1 MSVQLVLI
9 LILLVVFLIA
19 TVLPVHMGALALVAA
34 FVAAY
39 FIYGTEETETTPA
52 YDDAVFSFFPGSL
65 FVVLVGVT
73 YLFAIAKNNG
83 TVDWLVHAAV
93 TASGGRLAAIPWAMF
108 AVTGALTAIGGVVPA
123 VVAIIAPVGMS
134 FARRYGIN
142 PVLMGLFIINGATA
156 GGFSPLSVF
165 GVITNTVVADND
177 LPGSPLF
184 LWGASIVINI
194 LLSIV
199 VFFLFGG
206 RKLLGGG
213 RVDTSDNRDD
223 DFVAATVA
231 GDATEDTGEDIPGG
245 PARRTAVGTTGT
257 GGAAVPGGRT
267 TGAAHGQPGHVHGSY
282 AETHDEDEDRAETKA
297 VQTTAIAEEHHEGQV
312 TTLDRDRTL
321 TLVGLAVLVLGA
333 LIFKLDIGLLAI
345 TVGVL
350 LSLVAPRGA
359 KGAVGQIAWPTVL
372 LICGIVTFVGLMQD
386 QDVPGW
392 LGTNVAALGLPL
404 IAALLICY
412 IGGVV
417 SAFAS
422 TTGILGALI
431 PLAVPFL
438 QGPEA
443 VGAIGLITALA
454 LSSSIVDS
462 SPFSTSGALVV
473 ANATEAE
480 RDRTFRNLT
489 VWGFSMVAVI
499 PLVTWLILVVPGWL

>member
-1 MSVQLVLI
+1 LSVQLVLI

-34 FVAAY
+34 FIAGY
-39 FIYGTEETETTPA
+39 FIYGTEGDLP
-52 YDDAVFSFFPGSL
+52 YDDAIFGFFPGSL
-65 FVVLVGVT
+65 FVILVGVT

-93 TASGGRLAAIPWAMF
+93 KTSGGRLVAIPWAMF
-108 AVTGALTAIGGVVPA
+108 TVTAALTAIGGVVPA

-156 GGFSPLSVF
+156 GGFSPLSIF
-165 GVITNTVVADND
+165 GSITNTVVEENN

-194 LLSIV
+194 LLSIL
-199 VFFLFGG
+199 VFFLYGG

-213 RVDTSDNRDD
+213 RVDMNATRDD

-231 GDATEDTGEDIPGG
+231 GDATEDTGADIPGG
-245 PARRTAVGTTGT
+245 TARRTAVGSTST
-257 GGAAVPGGRT
+257 GGAVVTGG
-267 TGAAHGQPGHVHGSY
+267 TGAAAGSPGHGQPGHQHG
-282 AETHDEDEDRAETKA
+282 HDEDDERAETKA
-297 VQTTAIAEEHHEGQV
+297 LQTVAVAQEHHPEPV

-321 TLVGLAVLVLGA
+321 TLIGLVVLVLGA
-333 LIFKLDIGLLAI
+333 LLPLGLDIGLLAI
-345 TVGVL
+345 TVGVI
-350 LSLVAPRGA
+350 LSIAAPRGA

-386 QDVPGW
+386 QGVPDW
-392 LGTNVAALGLPL
+392 LGENVAALGLPL

-454 LSSSIVDS
+454 MSSSIVDS

-480 RDRTFRNLT
+480 RDHTFRNLM
-489 VWGFSMVAVI
+489 VWGFSMVAAI
-499 PLVTWLILVVPGWL
+499 PLVTWLVFVVPGWL

>member
-1 MSVQLVLI
+1 VSVQLVSI
-9 LILLVVFLIA
+9 LILLAVFLIA
-19 TVLPVHMGALALVAA
+19 TVLPVHMGALALVAT
-34 FVAAY
+34 FVVGY
-39 FIYGTEETETTPA
+39 FVYGSEEYADT
-52 YDDAVFSFFPGSL
+52 VFGFFPGSL

-93 TASGGRLAAIPWAMF
+93 KASGGRLVAIPWAMF

-156 GGFSPLSVF
+156 GGFSPLSIF

-194 LLSIV
+194 LLSIG

-206 RKLLGGG
+206 RKLLGGD
-213 RVDTSDNRDD
+213 RVDMTDARDD

-245 PARRTAVGTTGT
+245 STASRAAIGSTGT
-257 GGAAVPGGRT
+257 GGAALSGGRVT
-267 TGAAHGQPGHVHGSY
+267 EARHGQPGHHHST
-282 AETHDEDEDRAETKA
+282 AEDRADQQA
-297 VQTTAIAEEHHEGQV
+297 LQTTALAPEDHGQV
-312 TTLDRDRTL
+312 TTLDRDRKL
-321 TLVGLAVLVLGA
+321 TLIGLALLVAGA
-333 LIFKLDIGLLAI
+333 LGFDLDIGLMAI
-345 TVGVL
+345 TVGVV
-350 LSLVAPRGA
+350 LSVVAPRGA

-372 LICGIVTFVGLMQD
+372 LICGIVTYVGFMQD
-386 QDVPGW
+386 QDTPGW
-392 LGTNVAALGLPL
+392 LGDNVAKLGVPL

-438 QGPEA
+438 LGENA

-480 RDRTFRNLT
+480 RDKTFKTLMI
-489 VWGFSMVAVI
+489 WGFSMVAII
-499 PLVTWLILVVPGWL
+499 PLVTWLVLVVPGWL

>member
-1 MSVQLVLI
+1 VSAQLVSI
-9 LILLVVFLIA
+9 LVLLAVFLIA
-19 TVLPVHMGALALVAA
+19 TVLPVHMGALA
-34 FVAAY
+34 FVATFVMAY
-39 FIYGTEETETTPA
+39 FLYGNADGEYA
-52 YDDAVFSFFPGSL
+52 DMVFGFFPGSL

-93 TASGGRLAAIPWAMF
+93 KASGGRLVAIPWAMF

-134 FARRYGIN
+134 FARRFGIN

-156 GGFSPLSVF
+156 GGFSPLSIF

-194 LLSIV
+194 LLSVV
-199 VFFLFGG
+199 VFFLFDG
-206 RKLLGGG
+206 RKLLGAQD
-213 RVDTSDNRDD
+213 RVSMADSRDD

-245 PARRTAVGTTGT
+245 GARRTAVGSTGT
-257 GGAAVPGGRT
+257 GGVAVSGGRVT
-267 TGAAHGQPGHVHGSY
+267 DAAHGQPGHVHST
-282 AETHDEDEDRAETKA
+282 AEDRADRQA
-297 VQTTAIAEEHHEGQV
+297 LQTTALAPEPHDHV
-312 TTLDRDRTL
+312 TTLDRDRSL
-321 TLVGLAVLVLGA
+321 TLGGLALLVVGA
-333 LIFKLDIGLLAI
+333 LVFDLDIGLMAI

-372 LICGIVTFVGLMQD
+372 LICGIVTFVGLMQELD
-386 QDVPGW
+386 TPGF
-392 LGTNVAALGLPL
+392 LGEAVSGLGVPL

-438 QGPEA
+438 LGDNA

-473 ANATEAE
+473 ANATESE
-480 RDRTFRNLT
+480 RDNVFKTLMI
-489 VWGFSMVAVI
+489 WGFSMVAVI

>member
-9 LILLVVFLIA
+9 SILLVVFLIA

-34 FVAAY
+34 FIAGY
-39 FIYGTEETETTPA
+39 FIYGTDGDPT
-52 YDDAVFSFFPGSL
+52 YDDAVFGFFPGSL

-108 AVTGALTAIGGVVPA
+108 TVTGVLTAIGGVVPA

-134 FARRYGIN
+134 FARRYQIN

-156 GGFSPLSVF
+156 GGFSPLSIF
-165 GVITNTVVADND
+165 GVITNTVVADNG
-177 LPGSPLF
+177 LEGSPLF

-194 LLSIV
+194 LLSIA

-213 RVDTSDNRDD
+213 RVDITDRRDD
-223 DFVAATVA
+223 DFAAATVA

-245 PARRTAVGTTGT
+245 GASASRAAVGSTGT
-257 GGAAVPGGRT
+257 GGAALSGGQLAEPR
-267 TGAAHGQPGHVHGSY
+267 HGQPGHHHPTAG
-282 AETHDEDEDRAETKA
+282 ERADQRSL
-297 VQTTAIAEEHHEGQV
+297 QTTALATEDHGAV

-321 TLVGLAVLVLGA
+321 TLIGLVILVVGSLLPLD
-333 LIFKLDIGLLAI
+333 LDIGLMAI
-345 TVGVL
+345 TVGVI
-350 LSLVAPRGA
+350 LSVIAPRGA

-392 LGTNVAALGLPL
+392 LGDNVAQMGLPL

-412 IGGVV
+412 IGAVV

-438 QGPEA
+438 QGDNA
-443 VGAIGLITALA
+443 IGAIGLITALA
-454 LSSSIVDS
+454 MSSSIVDS

-480 RDRTFRNLT
+480 RERTFKNLT
-489 VWGFSMVAVI
+489 VWGFSMVALI
-499 PLVTWLILVVPGWL
+499 PPVTWLVLIVPGWL

>member
-1 MSVQLVLI
+1 VSSQLVSI
-9 LILLVVFLIA
+9 LVLVAVFLIA

-34 FVAAY
+34 FVFGY
-39 FIYGTEETETTPA
+39 FLFGAEEYADT
-52 YDDAVFSFFPGSL
+52 VFGFFPGSL
-65 FVVLVGVT
+65 FVILVGVT

-83 TVDWLVHAAV
+83 TVDWLVHASV
-93 TASGGRLAAIPWAMF
+93 KASGGRLIAIPWAMF
-108 AVTGALTAIGGVVPA
+108 AVTAALTAIGGVVPA

-156 GGFSPLSVF
+156 GGFSPLSIF
-165 GVITNTVVADND
+165 GSITNTVVADNN
-177 LPGSPLF
+177 LEGSPLF

-194 LLSIV
+194 LLSIL

-206 RKLLGGG
+206 RKLVGMG
-213 RVDTSDNRDD
+213 RVDTTDTRDD

-231 GDATEDTGEDIPGG
+231 GDATEDTGADIPGG
-245 PARRTAVGTTGT
+245 PARRTAVGSTSTQ
-257 GGAAVPGGRT
+257 GAAISGGRVT
-267 TGAAHGQPGHVHGSY
+267 EPAHGHHGHHGTV
-282 AETHDEDEDRAETKA
+282 EERAEDLA
-297 VQTTAIAEEHHEGQV
+297 LQTTAIAEEEHPEPV

-321 TLVGLAVLVLGA
+321 TLVGLFVLVLGA
-333 LIFKLDIGLLAI
+333 LLPLELDIGLLAI
-345 TVGVL
+345 TVGVI
-350 LSLVAPRGA
+350 LSIVAPRGA

-372 LICGIVTFVGLMQD
+372 LVCGIVTYVGLMQELD
-386 QDVPGW
+386 TPGW
-392 LGTNVAALGLPL
+392 LGDNVASLGVPL

-438 QGPEA
+438 QGDHA
-443 VGAIGLITALA
+443 VGAIGLVTALA

-473 ANATEAE
+473 ANATESE
-480 RDRTFRNLT
+480 RDRTFRALMI
-489 VWGFSMVAVI
+489 WGFSMVAAI
-499 PLVTWLILVVPGWL
+499 PLVTWLVLVVPGWL

>member
-1 MSVQLVLI
+1 M
-9 LILLVVFLIA
+9 VF
-19 TVLPVHMGALALVAA
+19 G
-34 FVAAY
+34 
-39 FIYGTEETETTPA
+39 
-52 YDDAVFSFFPGSL
+52 FFPGSL

-93 TASGGRLAAIPWAMF
+93 KASGGRLVAIPWAMF

-134 FARRYGIN
+134 FARRFGIN

-156 GGFSPLSVF
+156 GGFSPLSIF

-184 LWGASIVINI
+184 LWGASIVVNI

-199 VFFLFGG
+199 VFFLFDG
-206 RKLLGGG
+206 RKLLGAQD
-213 RVDTSDNRDD
+213 RVSMKDGRDD

-245 PARRTAVGTTGT
+245 GARRAAVGSTSTA
-257 GGAAVPGGRT
+257 GAAISGGRVT
-267 TGAAHGQPGHVHGSY
+267 DAAHGQPGHVHST
-282 AETHDEDEDRAETKA
+282 AEDRADQQA
-297 VQTTAIAEEHHEGQV
+297 LQTTALAPEAHDPV
-312 TTLDRDRTL
+312 TTLDRDRKL
-321 TLVGLAVLVLGA
+321 TLAGLGLLVVGA
-333 LIFKLDIGLLAI
+333 LAFDLDIGLMAI

-372 LICGIVTFVGLMQD
+372 LICGIVTFVGLMQELD
-386 QDVPGW
+386 TPGY
-392 LGTNVAALGLPL
+392 LGEAVSGLGVPL

-412 IGGVV
+412 IGAVV

-438 QGPEA
+438 QGDNA

-473 ANATEAE
+473 ANATESE
-480 RDRTFRNLT
+480 RDRVFKTLMI
-489 VWGFSMVAVI
+489 WGFSMVAII
-499 PLVTWLILVVPGWL
+499 PLVTWLVFVVPGWL

>member
-1 MSVQLVLI
+1 VSVQLVLI
-9 LILLVVFLIA
+9 LVLLLVFLIA

-34 FVAAY
+34 FIAGY
-39 FIYGTEETETTPA
+39 FIYGLDEELP
-52 YDDAVFSFFPGSL
+52 YDDAVFGFFPGDL

-93 TASGGRLAAIPWAMF
+93 QGSGGRLAAIPWAMF

-165 GVITNTVVADND
+165 GVITNTVVRQNELD
-177 LPGSPLF
+177 GSPLF
-184 LWGASIVINI
+184 LWGASIVINV
-194 LLSIV
+194 LLSV
-199 VFFLFGG
+199 LVFFLFGG

-213 RVDTSDNRDD
+213 RVDTSDTRDD

-231 GDATEDTGEDIPGG
+231 GDATEDTGADIPGG
-245 PARRTAVGTTGT
+245 PARRTAVGSTST
-257 GGAAVPGGRT
+257 GGAAVSGGRASET
-267 TGAAHGQPGHVHGSY
+267 AHGQPGHRHGP
-282 AETHDEDEDRAETKA
+282 AEDRADDKA
-297 VQTTAIAEEHHEGQV
+297 LQTTTIAEEHRSAQV
-312 TTLDRDRTL
+312 TTLDRDRSL
-321 TLVGLAVLVLGA
+321 TLVGLLLLVVGA
-333 LIFKLDIGLLAI
+333 LAFDLDIGLLAI
-345 TVGVL
+345 TVGVI

-372 LICGIVTFVGLMQD
+372 LICGIVTYVGLMQD

-392 LGTNVAALGLPL
+392 LGENVAQLGLPL

-412 IGGVV
+412 IGGIV

-480 RDRTFRNLT
+480 RDRTFRNLII
-489 VWGFSMVAVI
+489 WGFSMVAVI
-499 PLVTWLILVVPGWL
+499 PPVTWLVLVVPGWL

>member
-1 MSVQLVLI
+1 VSVQLVSI
-9 LILLVVFLIA
+9 LILLAVFLIA
-19 TVLPVHMGALALVAA
+19 TVLPVHMGALALVAT
-34 FVAAY
+34 FVVGY
-39 FIYGTEETETTPA
+39 FVYGSEEYADT
-52 YDDAVFSFFPGSL
+52 VFGFFPGSL

-93 TASGGRLAAIPWAMF
+93 KASGGRLVAIPWAMF

-156 GGFSPLSVF
+156 GGFSPLSIF

-194 LLSIV
+194 LLSIG

-206 RKLLGGG
+206 RKLLGGD
-213 RVDTSDNRDD
+213 RVDMTDARDD

-245 PARRTAVGTTGT
+245 STASRTAIGSTGT
-257 GGAAVPGGRT
+257 GGAALSGGRVT
-267 TGAAHGQPGHVHGSY
+267 EARHGQPGHHHST
-282 AETHDEDEDRAETKA
+282 AEDRADQQA
-297 VQTTAIAEEHHEGQV
+297 LQTTALAPEDHGQV
-312 TTLDRDRTL
+312 TTLDRDRKL
-321 TLVGLAVLVLGA
+321 TLIGLALLVAGA
-333 LIFKLDIGLLAI
+333 LGFDLDIGLMAI
-345 TVGVL
+345 TVGVV
-350 LSLVAPRGA
+350 LSVVAPRGA

-372 LICGIVTFVGLMQD
+372 LICGIVTYVGFMQD
-386 QDVPGW
+386 QDTPGW
-392 LGTNVAALGLPL
+392 LGDNVAKLGVPL

-438 QGPEA
+438 LGENA

-480 RDRTFRNLT
+480 RDKTFKTLMI
-489 VWGFSMVAVI
+489 WGFSMVAII
-499 PLVTWLILVVPGWL
+499 PLVTWLVLVVPGWL

>member
-1 MSVQLVLI
+1 VSVQLVLI
-9 LILLVVFLIA
+9 LILLAIFLIA
-19 TVLPVHMGALALVAA
+19 TVLPVHMGALGFVAA
-34 FVAAY
+34 FVAGY
-39 FIYGTEETETTPA
+39 FIYANSEEG
-52 YDDAVFSFFPGSL
+52 YDDTIFGFFPGSL

-93 TASGGRLAAIPWAMF
+93 KASGGRLAAIPWAMF
-108 AVTGALTAIGGVVPA
+108 TVTGALTAIGGVVPA

-134 FARRYGIN
+134 FARRYRIN

-165 GVITNTVVADND
+165 GVITNDVVEQSA

-194 LLSIV
+194 LLSIG
-199 VFFLFGG
+199 VFFIFGG

-213 RVDTSDNRDD
+213 RIDITDSRDD

-231 GDATEDTGEDIPGG
+231 GDATEDTGADIPGG
-245 PARRTAVGTTGT
+245 PARRTAVGSTST
-257 GGAAVPGGRT
+257 GGAAISGGRVT
-267 TGAAHGQPGHVHGSY
+267 EARHGAPGHEHS
-282 AETHDEDEDRAETKA
+282 AAEDRADQQA
-297 VQTTAIAEEHHEGQV
+297 LQTTALAEEPHEGPV
-312 TTLDRDRTL
+312 TSLDRDRAL
-321 TLVGLAVLVLGA
+321 TLAGLVVLVVGA
-333 LIFKLDIGLLAI
+333 LVFDLDIGLMAI

-350 LSLVAPRGA
+350 LSIIAPRGA

-372 LICGIVTFVGLMQD
+372 LICGVVTFVGLMQD
-386 QDVPGW
+386 QNVPGW
-392 LGTNVAALGLPL
+392 LGDNVAKLGVPL

-473 ANATEAE
+473 ANATETE
-480 RDRTFRNLT
+480 RDSVFRTLMI
-489 VWGFSMVAVI
+489 WGFSMVAII
-499 PLVTWLILVVPGWL
+499 PLVTWLVLVVPGWL

>member
-1 MSVQLVLI
+1 VSVQLVSI
-9 LILLVVFLIA
+9 LILLAVFLIA
-19 TVLPVHMGALALVAA
+19 TVLPVHMGALALVAT
-34 FVAAY
+34 FVVAY
-39 FIYGTEETETTPA
+39 FVYGSEEYADT
-52 YDDAVFSFFPGSL
+52 VFGFFPGSL

-93 TASGGRLAAIPWAMF
+93 KASGGRLVAIPWAMF

-134 FARRYGIN
+134 FARRYQIN

-156 GGFSPLSVF
+156 GGFSPLSIF

-194 LLSIV
+194 LLSIA

-206 RKLLGGG
+206 RKLLGGD
-213 RVDTSDNRDD
+213 RVDVTDGRDD

-245 PARRTAVGTTGT
+245 SARSAAIGSTGT
-257 GGAAVPGGRT
+257 GGAALSGGRIT
-267 TGAAHGQPGHVHGSY
+267 EARHGEPGHHHST
-282 AETHDEDEDRAETKA
+282 AEDRADQQA
-297 VQTTAIAEEHHEGQV
+297 LQTTALAPEDHGQV
-312 TTLDRDRTL
+312 TSLDRDRKL
-321 TLVGLAVLVLGA
+321 TLVGLALLVAGA
-333 LIFKLDIGLLAI
+333 LGFDLDIGLMAI
-345 TVGVL
+345 TVGVV
-350 LSLVAPRGA
+350 LSVVAPRGA

-372 LICGIVTFVGLMQD
+372 LICGIVTYVGFMQD
-386 QDVPGW
+386 QDTPGW
-392 LGTNVAALGLPL
+392 LGDNVARLGVPL

-438 QGPEA
+438 LGDNA

-480 RDRTFRNLT
+480 RDKTFKALMI
-489 VWGFSMVAVI
+489 WGFSMVAII

>member
-19 TVLPVHMGALALVAA
+19 TVLPVHMGALAMVAA
-34 FVAAY
+34 FIAAY
-39 FIYGTEETETTPA
+39 FIFGTEETETTPA
-52 YDDAVFSFFPGSL
+52 YDDAVFGFFPGSL

-194 LLSIV
+194 LLSIL

-206 RKLLGGG
+206 RKLLGGE
-213 RVDTSDNRDD
+213 RVDTSNSRDD

-257 GGAAVPGGRT
+257 GGAAVPGSRA
-267 TGAAHGQPGHVHGSY
+267 TGAEHGHPHGSTGY
-282 AETHDEDEDRAETKA
+282 AHAHDEDEDRAETKA
-297 VQTTAIAEEHHEGQV
+297 VQTTAIAEEHHEDVV

-321 TLVGLAVLVLGA
+321 TLIGLGLLVVGA
-333 LIFKLDIGLLAI
+333 LVFDLDIGLLAI
-345 TVGVL
+345 TVGVI

-372 LICGIVTFVGLMQD
+372 LICGIVTYVGLMQD

-392 LGTNVAALGLPL
+392 LGDNVAALGLPL

-438 QGPEA
+438 QGDNA

>member
-9 LILLVVFLIA
+9 LVLLLVFLIA

-34 FVAAY
+34 FIAGY
-39 FIYGTEETETTPA
+39 FIYGLDEELP
-52 YDDAVFSFFPGSL
+52 YDDAVFSFFPGDL

-165 GVITNTVVADND
+165 GVITNTVVDQND
-177 LPGSPLF
+177 LEGSPLF

-194 LLSIV
+194 LLSIL

-213 RVDTSDNRDD
+213 RVDTSDEHDD
-223 DFVAATVA
+223 EFVAATVA
-231 GDATEDTGEDIPGG
+231 GDATEDTGADIPGG
-245 PARRTAVGTTGT
+245 PARRTPVGST
-257 GGAAVPGGRT
+257 GGVAAPHGGT
-267 TGAAHGQPGHVHGSY
+267 SGSRKVQT
-282 AETHDEDEDRAETKA
+282 AGDRADDKA
-297 VQTTAIAEEHHEGQV
+297 VQTTAIAEEHRSAQV
-312 TTLDRDRTL
+312 TTLDRDRSL
-321 TLVGLAVLVLGA
+321 TLVGLLLLVVGA
-333 LIFKLDIGLLAI
+333 LAFDLDIGLLAI
-345 TVGVL
+345 TVAVI

-372 LICGIVTFVGLMQD
+372 LICGIVTYVGLMQD

-392 LGTNVAALGLPL
+392 LGENVAQLGMPL
-404 IAALLICY
+404 LAALLICY

-480 RDRTFRNLT
+480 RDRTFRNLII
-489 VWGFSMVAVI
+489 WGFSMVAVI
-499 PLVTWLILVVPGWL
+499 PLITWLVLVVPGWL

>member
-1 MSVQLVLI
+1 VSVQLVSI
-9 LILLVVFLIA
+9 LILLAVFLIA
-19 TVLPVHMGALALVAA
+19 TVLPVHMGALALVAT
-34 FVAAY
+34 FVVGY
-39 FIYGTEETETTPA
+39 FVYGSGEYADT
-52 YDDAVFSFFPGSL
+52 VFGFFPGSL

-93 TASGGRLAAIPWAMF
+93 KASGGRLVAIPWAMF

-134 FARRYGIN
+134 FARRYDIN

-156 GGFSPLSVF
+156 GGFSPLSIF
-165 GVITNTVVADND
+165 GVITNTVVDDNG
-177 LPGSPLF
+177 LAGSPLF

-194 LLSIV
+194 LLSIA

-206 RKLLGGG
+206 RTLLGGD
-213 RVDTSDNRDD
+213 RVDMTDARDD

-245 PARRTAVGTTGT
+245 STASRTAIGSTGT
-257 GGAAVPGGRT
+257 GGAALSGGRLT
-267 TGAAHGQPGHVHGSY
+267 EPRHGQPGHQHST
-282 AETHDEDEDRAETKA
+282 AEDRADQQA
-297 VQTTAIAEEHHEGQV
+297 LQTTALAVEDQGQV
-312 TTLDRDRTL
+312 TTLDRDRKL
-321 TLVGLAVLVLGA
+321 TLIGLALLVAGA
-333 LIFKLDIGLLAI
+333 LGFDLDIGLMAI
-345 TVGVL
+345 TVGVV
-350 LSLVAPRGA
+350 LSVVAPRGA

-372 LICGIVTFVGLMQD
+372 LICGIVTYVGFMQD
-386 QDVPGW
+386 QDTPGW
-392 LGTNVAALGLPL
+392 LGDNVAKLGVPL

-438 QGPEA
+438 QGADA

-480 RDRTFRNLT
+480 RDKTFKTLM
-489 VWGFSMVAVI
+489 VWGFSMVAII
-499 PLVTWLILVVPGWL
+499 PLVTWLVLVVPGWL

>member
-1 MSVQLVLI
+1 VSVQLVLI
-9 LILLVVFLIA
+9 LVLLLVFLIA

-34 FVAAY
+34 FIAAY
-39 FIYGTEETETTPA
+39 FIYGLDEELP
-52 YDDAVFSFFPGSL
+52 YDDAVFSFFPGDL

-93 TASGGRLAAIPWAMF
+93 KASGGRLAAIPWAMF

-165 GVITNTVVADND
+165 GVITNTVVRQND
-177 LPGSPLF
+177 LAGSPLF

-194 LLSIV
+194 LLSIL

-213 RVDTSDNRDD
+213 RVDTATPATTTSSRPPSPATRRRTPARTSR
-223 DFVAATVA
+223 AA
-231 GDATEDTGEDIPGG
+231 G
-245 PARRTAVGTTGT
+245 PATAVGSTST
-257 GGAAVPGGRT
+257 GGAAVSGGRVTDARARPARAPPQQGRGPGGRQ
-267 TGAAHGQPGHVHGSY
+267 GAADH
-282 AETHDEDEDRAETKA
+282 
-297 VQTTAIAEEHHEGQV
+297 
-312 TTLDRDRTL
+312 RDR
-321 TLVGLAVLVLGA
+321 
-333 LIFKLDIGLLAI
+333 
-345 TVGVL
+345 
-350 LSLVAPRGA
+350 RGA
-359 KGAVGQIAWPTVL
+359 ARHAGDHAGPRPLPDPRRAAAAGRRRPRLRPRHRPAGRHRRRDPLAGRPARREGRRRQIAWPTVL
-372 LICGIVTFVGLMQD
+372 LICGIVTYVGLMQD

-392 LGTNVAALGLPL
+392 LGENVAQLGLPL
-404 IAALLICY
+404 LAALLICY

-462 SPFSTSGALVV
+462 SPFSTSGRWSWPTPPRPSGTGPSGTSSSGAS
-473 ANATEAE
+473 
-480 RDRTFRNLT
+480 RWSQRSP
-489 VWGFSMVAVI
+489 GH
-499 PLVTWLILVVPGWL
+499 WLALVVPGWL

>member
-1 MSVQLVLI
+1 VSAQLVSI
-9 LILLVVFLIA
+9 LVLLAVFLIA
-19 TVLPVHMGALALVAA
+19 TVLPVHMGALA
-34 FVAAY
+34 FVATFVMAY
-39 FIYGTEETETTPA
+39 FLYGNADGEYA
-52 YDDAVFSFFPGSL
+52 DMVFGFFPGSL

-93 TASGGRLAAIPWAMF
+93 KASGGRLVAIPWAMF

-134 FARRYGIN
+134 FARRFGIN

-156 GGFSPLSVF
+156 GGFSPLSIF

-184 LWGASIVINI
+184 LWGASIVVNI

-199 VFFLFGG
+199 VFFLFDG
-206 RKLLGGG
+206 RKLLGAQD
-213 RVDTSDNRDD
+213 RVSMQDGRDD

-245 PARRTAVGTTGT
+245 GARRAPVGTSPA
-257 GGAAVPGGRT
+257 GAAISGGRVT
-267 TGAAHGQPGHVHGSY
+267 DAAHGQPGHVHST
-282 AETHDEDEDRAETKA
+282 AEDRADQQSL
-297 VQTTAIAEEHHEGQV
+297 QTTALAPEPHDQV
-312 TTLDRDRTL
+312 TTLDRDRKL
-321 TLVGLAVLVLGA
+321 TLAGLALLVVGA
-333 LIFKLDIGLLAI
+333 LAFDLDIGLMAI

-372 LICGIVTFVGLMQD
+372 LICGIVTFVGLMQELD
-386 QDVPGW
+386 TPGYLGEAVSNLGVP
-392 LGTNVAALGLPL
+392 LV
-404 IAALLICY
+404 AALLICY
-412 IGGVV
+412 IGAVV

-438 QGPEA
+438 QGDNA

-473 ANATEAE
+473 ANATESE
-480 RDRTFRNLT
+480 RDRVFKTLMI
-489 VWGFSMVAVI
+489 WGFSMVAII
-499 PLVTWLILVVPGWL
+499 PLVTWLVFVVPGWL

>member
-34 FVAAY
+34 FIAAY
-39 FIYGTEETETTPA
+39 FIYAGNEELP

-93 TASGGRLAAIPWAMF
+93 QGSGGRLAAIPWAMF

-177 LPGSPLF
+177 LPGSPMF

-213 RVDTSDNRDD
+213 RVDTSDQHDD

-245 PARRTAVGTTGT
+245 PARRVAVGTTGT
-257 GGAAVPGGRT
+257 GGAAIPAGRAS
-267 TGAAHGQPGHVHGSY
+267 GAAHGQPGHVHGASY
-282 AETHDEDEDRAETKA
+282 ADVHDEDEDRAETKA
-297 VQTTAIAEEHHEGQV
+297 VQTTAIAEEHHEEHV
-312 TTLDRDRTL
+312 TTLDRDRKL
-321 TLVGLAVLVLGA
+321 TLIGLGLLVVGA
-333 LIFKLDIGLLAI
+333 LAFDLDIGLLAI

-372 LICGIVTFVGLMQD
+372 LICGIVTYVGLMQD

-392 LGTNVAALGLPL
+392 LGDNVAALGLPL

-438 QGPEA
+438 QGDDA

-480 RDRTFRNLT
+480 RDRTFKNLT
-489 VWGFSMVAVI
+489 VWGFSMVAII
-499 PLVTWLILVVPGWL
+499 PLVTWLVLVVPGWL